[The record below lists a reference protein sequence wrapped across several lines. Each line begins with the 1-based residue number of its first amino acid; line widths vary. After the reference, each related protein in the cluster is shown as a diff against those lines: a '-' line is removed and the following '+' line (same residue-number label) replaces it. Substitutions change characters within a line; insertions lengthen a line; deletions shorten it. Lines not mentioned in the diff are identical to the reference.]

1 MQVSN
6 WVIFGAAEVFAVLV
20 IVCVFLLFHTRS
32 LKGLVTRLQDK
43 IQSLVND
50 LKQAKADIIKAQ
62 AQSDPRGAYIAQL
75 DKLIDQTRD
84 FHSGLNPDRDIAL
97 DLSNDSP
104 LPRQVAALRFAAL
117 VSEKEAVLSSDD
129 STPNWVTLEDKFTQ
143 LVNFFRSQA
152 IPEEGD
158 SEDTA
163 ALREQL
169 ENSLQRVEN
178 LEKFKALFFQ
188 MEDQWRDAKQKA
200 DSYYE
205 QLSSMQVSGDQQA
218 SFDNLLT
225 SYNDVYN
232 QIGQSITQGITVGAG
247 SAGSSASGGNGDH
260 GATKTR
266 TVTNTI
272 EITKTDT
279 RAQNE
284 LRQLRSVAEEQH
296 RLINEL
302 QNRLRKASSPAEKD
316 AVIKDLQDQ
325 LERQIRFV
333 QESETCIQLL
343 ENEISQANAQ
353 LNAIEA
359 DKSALAEQLA
369 QIPEMQTAIAEYTE
383 ESKEMLKTI
392 DRLEQENRQLVTQV
406 EMSGNTSSGSGADSE
421 ELNKLKQQYAELEAR
436 YLELR
441 MQG

>member
-6 WVIFGAAEVFAVLV
+6 WIIFGAAEIFAVLV
-20 IVCVFLLFHTRS
+20 IVCVFLLFHTRG
-32 LKGLVTRLQDK
+32 LKGLVRRLQDK
-43 IQSLVND
+43 IQDLVAD
-50 LKQAKADIIKAQ
+50 LKQAKADVKKAQ
-62 AQSDPRGAYIAQL
+62 AQSDPREAYIAQL
-75 DKLIDQTRD
+75 DHLIDQTRD

-117 VSEKEAVLSSDD
+117 VSEKEAVLASET

-143 LVNFFRSQA
+143 LVNFFRTQA
-152 IPEEGD
+152 APAEND

-163 ALREQL
+163 ALRQEL
-169 ENSLQRVEN
+169 DSSLQRVEN

-188 MEDQWRDAKQKA
+188 MEDQWRDAKQQA
-200 DSYYE
+200 DDYYE
-205 QLSSMQVSGDQQA
+205 QLSGIQVGGDQQA
-218 SFDNLLT
+218 SFNDLL
-225 SYNDVYN
+225 SNYNNVYN
-232 QIGQSITQGITVGAG
+232 QVGQSIQQGVSTG
-247 SAGSSASGGNGDH
+247 SAQP
-260 GATKTR
+260 R

-284 LRQLRSVAEEQH
+284 LKQLRSVAEEQH

-302 QNRLRKASSPAEKD
+302 QNRLRNASSPAEKD
-316 AVIKDLQDQ
+316 AVIKDLQEQ
-325 LERQIRFV
+325 LGRQIRFV

-353 LNAIEA
+353 LQAMET
-359 DKSALAEQLA
+359 DKAELAEQLA
-369 QIPEMQTAIAEYTE
+369 QIPAMQTAIAEYTE

-392 DRLEQENRQLVTQV
+392 DRLEQENSQLVTQV
-406 EMSGNTSSGSGADSE
+406 EASSSESQASSSESE
-421 ELNKLKQQYAELEAR
+421 ELAKLKQQYAELEAR